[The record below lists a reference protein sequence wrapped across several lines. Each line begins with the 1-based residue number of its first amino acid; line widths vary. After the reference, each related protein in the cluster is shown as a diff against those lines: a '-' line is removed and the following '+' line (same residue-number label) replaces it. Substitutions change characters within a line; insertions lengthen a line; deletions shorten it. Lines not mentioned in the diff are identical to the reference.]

1 MAIVHENYDFFTMNT
16 IDLTPLSL
24 MINGRENYFFY
35 FTGKKVERRWGLV
48 LSNAS
53 LLSLVLNL
61 GSFKMNPGEN
71 LNLSSYF

>member
-35 FTGKKVERRWGLV
+35 FAGKEVERRSGW
-48 LSNAS
+48 
-53 LLSLVLNL
+53 
-61 GSFKMNPGEN
+61 
-71 LNLSSYF
+71 Y